1 MGHAD
6 LAQPTLGSQCGALA
20 LHFTKMSKSPPSA
33 TLHAITVS
41 TRRKETQELLQQLL
55 TIRCVRVTMEAS
67 GKSRQ
72 WGIGMRKA
80 SGGQGGRGGEGF
92 QAGALCVKG
101 SEGEERKLL
110 EDVEEELCDWCSE

>member
-41 TRRKETQELLQQLL
+41 TGRKETQELLQQLL
-55 TIRCVRVTMEAS
+55 TIRCDERDD
-67 GKSRQ
+67 GGQRKPRQ
-72 WGIGMRKA
+72 WGIGIRKA

-92 QAGALCVKG
+92 QAALCVKG

-110 EDVEEELCDWCSE
+110 ENVEEEQCDWCSE